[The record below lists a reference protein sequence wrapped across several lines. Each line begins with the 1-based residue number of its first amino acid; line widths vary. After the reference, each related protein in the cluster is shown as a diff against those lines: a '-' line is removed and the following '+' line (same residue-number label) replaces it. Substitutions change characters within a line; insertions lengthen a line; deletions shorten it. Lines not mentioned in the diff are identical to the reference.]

1 MFCFARRHKCA
12 LIFYLALFLFAGYY
26 DTTTVNADM
35 TNFTSLNMDI
45 GSMYPDD
52 SRSPIRDKE
61 ESDPLSYNSRPFNTN
76 SSLKGLSETRYDRS
90 DGYTGNETH
99 VRYGQIIFF
108 FQCLCP
114 SPPSIESNVYIHFL
128 FFFFFILS
136 LRMCAF
142 AGIRKRSIERQD
154 SSMLYDDC
162 YGDHDTNDYETS
174 LYPSR
179 INSHPEPSSQLV
191 NRYDYNY
198 GLDRQWNMNSIDF
211 NSHLPSKGKIL
222 PKVPIKSYNVIDHR
236 EATSTFLTDAIPIAS
251 GLSKKTRQ
259 LPQPI
264 CSGTINSSVSITTNR
279 KRLPKTGYVRQLPQM
294 PSTLK
299 SKYPTSLMSCSDTE
313 YTKFGLTEEF
323 ERRGAMSAMQ
333 YKDYSY
339 SPSLK
344 TYEPYDDTTK
354 SMNEPSIF
362 HSNDSLNTTAQ
373 SVYSEY
379 STATDRRSKISA
391 ISSAIPIAS
400 SLTNNLNQVTD
411 SYQNYT
417 SSTSKC

>member
-1 MFCFARRHKCA
+1 
-12 LIFYLALFLFAGYY
+12 
-26 DTTTVNADM
+26 
-35 TNFTSLNMDI
+35 
-45 GSMYPDD
+45 
-52 SRSPIRDKE
+52 
-61 ESDPLSYNSRPFNTN
+61 
-76 SSLKGLSETRYDRS
+76 
-90 DGYTGNETH
+90 
-99 VRYGQIIFF
+99 
-108 FQCLCP
+108 
-114 SPPSIESNVYIHFL
+114 
-128 FFFFFILS
+128 
-136 LRMCAF
+136 
-142 AGIRKRSIERQD
+142 
-154 SSMLYDDC
+154 MLYDDY
-162 YGDHDTNDYETS
+162 YGDHETNDYETS

-179 INSHPEPSSQLV
+179 TSQNESSSQLV
-191 NRYDYNY
+191 NKYDYNNY
-198 GLDRQWNMNSIDF
+198 GLDRQWNTNSINF
-211 NSHLPSKGKIL
+211 NSHLPSKGKLL

-264 CSGTINSSVSITTNR
+264 SSSTMTTIGTTSHR
-279 KRLPKTGYVRQLPQM
+279 KRLPKAGMYTRQLPQM
-294 PSTLK
+294 PSNTTCIK
-299 SKYPTSLMSCSDTE
+299 SKYPTSLMSRSDTE

-417 SSTSKC
+417 SSTSKTICFQLIIERKKN

>member
-1 MFCFARRHKCA
+1 MHLCQIQVIFFLPFFA
-12 LIFYLALFLFAGYY
+12 LIVYLKKKQNLIEQSLIFLLF
-26 DTTTVNADM
+26 V
-35 TNFTSLNMDI
+35 
-45 GSMYPDD
+45 
-52 SRSPIRDKE
+52 
-61 ESDPLSYNSRPFNTN
+61 
-76 SSLKGLSETRYDRS
+76 
-90 DGYTGNETH
+90 
-99 VRYGQIIFF
+99 FF
-108 FQCLCP
+108 
-114 SPPSIESNVYIHFL
+114 S
-128 FFFFFILS
+128 
-136 LRMCAF
+136 
-142 AGIRKRSIERQD
+142 GIRKRSLERQD
-154 SSMLYDDC
+154 SSTLYDDC
-162 YGDHDTNDYETS
+162 YGDHETNDYETS

-179 INSHPEPSSQLV
+179 TSQNEPSSQLV

-198 GLDRQWNMNSIDF
+198 GLDRQWNTNSINF
-211 NSHLPSKGKIL
+211 KSHLPSKGKLL

-264 CSGTINSSVSITTNR
+264 CSGTVTTTSTR
-279 KRLPKTGYVRQLPQM
+279 KRLPKAGVYTRQLPQM

-299 SKYPTSLMSCSDTE
+299 SKYQTTLMSRSDTE

-400 SLTNNLNQVTD
+400 SLSNNLNQVTD
-411 SYQNYT
+411 PYQNYT
-417 SSTSKC
+417 GSTSKLNN

>member
-1 MFCFARRHKCA
+1 
-12 LIFYLALFLFAGYY
+12 
-26 DTTTVNADM
+26 
-35 TNFTSLNMDI
+35 
-45 GSMYPDD
+45 
-52 SRSPIRDKE
+52 
-61 ESDPLSYNSRPFNTN
+61 
-76 SSLKGLSETRYDRS
+76 
-90 DGYTGNETH
+90 
-99 VRYGQIIFF
+99 
-108 FQCLCP
+108 
-114 SPPSIESNVYIHFL
+114 
-128 FFFFFILS
+128 
-136 LRMCAF
+136 
-142 AGIRKRSIERQD
+142 
-154 SSMLYDDC
+154 MLYDDC

-179 INSHPEPSSQLV
+179 VNSHHEPSSQLV

-198 GLDRQWNMNSIDF
+198 GLDRQWNTNSINF

-264 CSGTINSSVSITTNR
+264 CSGTINSSVSITTSR
-279 KRLPKTGYVRQLPQM
+279 KRLPKAGYVRQLPQM

-299 SKYPTSLMSCSDTE
+299 SKYPTSLMSRSDTE

-417 SSTSKC
+417 SSTSKRKCH